1 MIAVKL
7 IDSFMNENS
16 HLTVTFPLQD
26 KVAKQIIRNLASN
39 QTQKVRIGQHAK
51 QRMTERNVTIRQVFD
66 VLKSA
71 SSYFTERLHMTAAG
85 SWKCNLLGIAA
96 GERIEVVID
105 LKECETEPNAY
116 IVTVM
121 VK

>member
-1 MIAVKL
+1 MIAIIL
-7 IDSFMNENS
+7 IGFFIGKNN
-16 HLTVTFPLQD
+16 HPIVTFPLQD
-26 KVAKQIIRNLASN
+26 KVAKQIIRDLANN
-39 QTQKVRIGQHAK
+39 QTHKVRFGQHAK

-71 SSYFTERLHMTAAG
+71 NSYFTERPHPTPGG

-96 GERIEVVID
+96 GERIEVVIV

>member
-1 MIAVKL
+1 M
-7 IDSFMNENS
+7 DENNQPI
-16 HLTVTFPLQD
+16 VTFPLQD
-26 KVAKQIIRNLASN
+26 KVAKQIICDLASN
-39 QTQKVRIGQHAK
+39 QTHKVRFGQHAK

-66 VLKSA
+66 VLKNA
-71 SSYFTERLHMTAAG
+71 NSYFTERPHPTPRG